1 MAEPDPAITAPPEQE
16 VAGRNGRYAWIVT
29 IILLLGY
36 SFAFVDR
43 QMLNLLVE
51 PIRRDFRLDDT
62 SVSFLLGFAF
72 VLAFAFAAPIAG
84 RWADLG
90 HRRNICVF
98 AVAVWSAF
106 TVGCGLSASYGM
118 LFSARLGVGAA
129 EAFLMPA
136 AWSLI
141 ADYFSRDRL
150 PRAMSVFLLGP
161 YLGGGMALILGG
173 TVVHALGN
181 PSGDGGWHGLTPWRA
196 AFLVAGCI
204 GLVPILLL
212 FLIREP
218 ARQETTAAPSF
229 RLGAVV
235 RHMWQARAFYG
246 AFYGGISLQ
255 TITFYA
261 VPAWMPTYLVRRFGV
276 PLGDIGLEYGVI
288 VLIMGCLGVLAGP
301 FLGRWLVARG
311 YRDHNM
317 RIPVIACLGLVPVA
331 AALPLAASYPA
342 ALAICAVLTFF
353 CSLPMPMAAAA
364 LQTVTPNRMRGVA
377 ASLYMFIVSLV
388 GVALPPTLIALLT
401 DHVFHDPA
409 KVGWSLGIVCS
420 LAALFAALVIARG
433 LPAYRA
439 ALAKADAAA
448 LAGTP
453 H

>member
-1 MAEPDPAITAPPEQE
+1 MAMSDPESASAMIGPI
-16 VAGRNGRYAWIVT
+16 RNGRYAWIVT
-29 IILLLGY
+29 LILLLGY
-36 SFAFVDR
+36 SFAFIDR

-98 AVAVWSAF
+98 AVAVWSVF
-106 TVGCGLSASYGM
+106 TIGCGLAGSYGT

-141 ADYFSRDRL
+141 ADYFSRERL

-161 YLGGGMALILGG
+161 YLGGGLALILGG

-181 PSGDGGWHGLTPWRA
+181 PTGDGGWHGLAPWRA

-212 FLIREP
+212 FVIREP
-218 ARQETTAAPSF
+218 SRHSVTPTAPSF
-229 RLGAVV
+229 GLDAVV
-235 RHMWQARAFYG
+235 RYMWQARGFYG

-261 VPAWMPTYLVRRFGV
+261 VPAWMPTYLVRRFAV
-276 PLGDIGLEYGVI
+276 PLGDIGLQYGVV
-288 VLIMGCLGVLAGP
+288 VLVMGCLGVLVGP
-301 FLGRWLVARG
+301 FLGRWLVTRG

-317 RIPVIACLGLVPVA
+317 RIPVIACLGLVPFA
-331 AALPLAASYPA
+331 AALPLAPSYGS
-342 ALAICAVLTFF
+342 ALAICAGLTFF

-388 GVALPPTLIALLT
+388 GVAFPPTLIALLT

-409 KVGWSLGIVCS
+409 KLGWSLGIVCS
-420 LAALFAALVIARG
+420 LAALAAAFVIARG
-433 LPAYRA
+433 LPAYRR
-439 ALAKADAAA
+439 ALAHADAAI
-448 LAGTP
+448 LAGAP

>member
-1 MAEPDPAITAPPEQE
+1 VRSEFQPLPNLRT
-16 VAGRNGRYAWIVT
+16 AWIVT
-29 IILLLGY
+29 LILLFGY

-51 PIRRDFRLDDT
+51 PIRRDFRIDDT
-62 SVSFLLGFAF
+62 EISFLLGFAF

-98 AVAVWSAF
+98 AVGVWSAF
-106 TVGCGLSASYGM
+106 TILCGLAGSYST
-118 LFSARLGVGAA
+118 LFVARLGVGAA

-141 ADYFSRDRL
+141 ADHFSRERL

-161 YLGGGMALILGG
+161 YLGGGLALILGG

-181 PSGDGGWHGLTPWRA
+181 AAGESGAHGFAPWRA
-196 AFLVAGCI
+196 AFLVAGGL

-212 FLIREP
+212 FAIREP
-218 ARQETTAAPSF
+218 ARHSATSAAPSF
-229 RLGAVV
+229 DLGAVAKY
-235 RHMWQARAFYG
+235 MWRGRAFYG

-261 VPAWMPTYLVRRFGV
+261 VPAWMPTYLARRFAV
-276 PLGDIGLEYGVI
+276 SLGAIGLEYGLV
-288 VLIMGCLGVLAGP
+288 VLVMGCLGVFTGP
-301 FLGRWLVARG
+301 FLGRWLIARG

-317 RIPVIACLGLVPVA
+317 RISVMACIGLVPFA
-331 AALPLAASYPA
+331 AGLPLAPSYRS
-342 ALAICAVLTFF
+342 ALALVAGVTFF

-409 KVGWSLGIVCS
+409 KLGWSLGIVCS
-420 LAALFAALVIARG
+420 LAALAAAFVIASG

-439 ALAKADAAA
+439 ALERADAAA
-448 LAGTP
+448 LAGAP